1 MSNPYL
7 AQYNKTLAAHQFR
20 HERLDPRKAEE
31 NDPETSVTQE
41 TSKDTQ
47 IPPPQPEPKRRKIQ
61 IQSDNHGHNGGNGAE
76 EIKIKVTTKGKDG
89 VQQMLWC
96 WSQPFWEVPV

>member
-1 MSNPYL
+1 M
-7 AQYNKTLAAHQFR
+7 
-20 HERLDPRKAEE
+20 
-31 NDPETSVTQE
+31 
-41 TSKDTQ
+41 TQ
-47 IPPPQPEPKRRKIQ
+47 IPTLHLALASLQQSKYSTLHCIIVQCTTLAERRKIQ